1 MIHEL
6 ATRTADALTV
16 ELLWDDDR
24 DQVILRYRDESTGE
38 EFVADVPNASALSA
52 YEHPNAYRPPYVGSV
67 R

>member
-1 MIHEL
+1 MIREL
-6 ATRTADALTV
+6 ATRTGEGLTV

-38 EFVADVPNASALSA
+38 EFVADVPNDAALSA
-52 YEHPNAYRPPYVGSV
+52 YEHPNVYRPRHVGSV